1 MEILKLKISD
11 LKQHPKNP
19 RKHPKELLERLK
31 RSIEEYGFTN
41 PVLVSKDNKILAGH
55 ARCKAAKEL
64 GISEVPVIRLDFE
77 GAKADAYVIIDN
89 KLNEL
94 SEWDIPLLESLIKDI
109 EKSDFDV
116 TLTGFDLTEIDELF
130 SKSDDKEGKDDGY
143 DVTKALEEASFVNR
157 GDVWLLGKHRL
168 LCGDATNPEDVKAL
182 MDGKKAN
189 LILTDPPYNV
199 GFESAN
205 GLKIKNDKQDSE
217 KFYNF
222 LLSSFKNMASS
233 LADGGSAYIFHA
245 DTEGLNFRKA
255 FIDAGFHLSGVC
267 IWEKNSFVMGRS
279 PYQWGHE
286 PILYGWLKTGKH
298 KWYAG
303 RAESTIWRYDKPK
316 KNADHPTMK
325 PIPLLCYPIKNSS
338 SVNSIVLDTF
348 GGSGSTLIA
357 CQQMDRICYTMEL
370 DPKYASVI
378 IRRYIELCGSD
389 DVFLLRGDKKIPYS
403 EIVKND
409 ES

>member
-19 RKHPKELLERLK
+19 RKHPKKLLERLK

-143 DVTKALEEASFVNR
+143 DVTKALEEASFVNQD
-157 GDVWLLGKHRL
+157 DVWILGKHRL

-199 GFESAN
+199 DFESAN

-267 IWEKNSFVMGRS
+267 IWEKNSFVIGRS

-338 SVNSIVLDTF
+338 AVNSIVLDTF

-357 CQQMDRICYTMEL
+357 CQQMDRICFALEL

-378 IRRYIELCGSD
+378 IRRYIELCGSE
-389 DVFLLRGDKKIPYS
+389 DVFLLKDNKKIPYS
-403 EIVKND
+403 EVVKND
-409 ES
+409 

>member
-189 LILTDPPYNV
+189 LILTDPP
-199 GFESAN
+199 
-205 GLKIKNDKQDSE
+205 L
-217 KFYNF
+217 
-222 LLSSFKNMASS
+222 
-233 LADGGSAYIFHA
+233 
-245 DTEGLNFRKA
+245 
-255 FIDAGFHLSGVC
+255 
-267 IWEKNSFVMGRS
+267 
-279 PYQWGHE
+279 
-286 PILYGWLKTGKH
+286 
-298 KWYAG
+298 
-303 RAESTIWRYDKPK
+303 
-316 KNADHPTMK
+316 
-325 PIPLLCYPIKNSS
+325 
-338 SVNSIVLDTF
+338 
-348 GGSGSTLIA
+348 
-357 CQQMDRICYTMEL
+357 
-370 DPKYASVI
+370 
-378 IRRYIELCGSD
+378 
-389 DVFLLRGDKKIPYS
+389 
-403 EIVKND
+403 
-409 ES
+409 

>member
-143 DVTKALEEASFVNR
+143 DVTKALEEASFVNQD
-157 GDVWLLGKHRL
+157 DVWILGKHRL

-255 FIDAGFHLSGVC
+255 FINAGFHLSGVC

-378 IRRYIELCGSD
+378 IRRYIELCGSE
-389 DVFLLRGDKKIPYS
+389 DVFLLKDNKKIPYS
-403 EIVKND
+403 EVVKND
-409 ES
+409 

>member
-143 DVTKALEEASFVNR
+143 DVTKALEEASFVNQD
-157 GDVWLLGKHRL
+157 DVWILGKHRL
-168 LCGDATNPEDVKAL
+168 LCGDATNSEDVKAL

-199 GFESAN
+199 DFESAN

-233 LADGGSAYIFHA
+233 LADGGSAHIFHA

-325 PIPLLCYPIKNSS
+325 PIPLLFYPIKNSS
-338 SVNSIVLDTF
+338 AVNSIVLDTF

-357 CQQMDRICYTMEL
+357 CQQMDRICFALEL

-378 IRRYIELCGSD
+378 IRRYIELCGSE
-389 DVFLLRGDKKIPYS
+389 DVFLLKDNKKIPYS
-403 EIVKND
+403 EVVKND
-409 ES
+409 

>member
-130 SKSDDKEGKDDGY
+130 SKADDKDGKDDGY
-143 DVTKALEEASFVNR
+143 DVTKALEEASFVNL
-157 GDVWLLGKHRL
+157 GDVWILGKHRL
-168 LCGDATNPEDVKAL
+168 LCGDAINPEDVKAL

-255 FIDAGFHLSGVC
+255 FINAGFHLSGVC

-378 IRRYIELCGSD
+378 IRRYIELCGSE
-389 DVFLLRGDKKIPYS
+389 DVFLLKDNKKIPYS
-403 EIVKND
+403 EVVKND
-409 ES
+409 

>member
-168 LCGDATNPEDVKAL
+168 LCGDATNSEDVKAL

-199 GFESAN
+199 DFESAN

-357 CQQMDRICYTMEL
+357 CQQMDRICYAMEL

>member
-64 GISEVPVIRLDFE
+64 GISEVPVIRLDFD

-130 SKSDDKEGKDDGY
+130 SKADDKDGKDDGY

-279 PYQWGHE
+279 PHQWGHE

-357 CQQMDRICYTMEL
+357 CQQMDRICFALEL

-378 IRRYIELCGSD
+378 IRRYIELCGSE
-389 DVFLLRGDKKIPYS
+389 DVFLLKDNKKIPYS
-403 EIVKND
+403 EVVKND
-409 ES
+409 

>member
-143 DVTKALEEASFVNR
+143 DVTKALEEASFVNQD
-157 GDVWLLGKHRL
+157 DVWILGKHRL

-255 FIDAGFHLSGVC
+255 FIDADFHLSGVC

>member
-143 DVTKALEEASFVNR
+143 DVTKALEEASFVNL
-157 GDVWLLGKHRL
+157 GDVWILGKHRL

-378 IRRYIELCGSD
+378 IRRYIELCGSE
-389 DVFLLRGDKKIPYS
+389 DVFLLKDNKKIPYS
-403 EIVKND
+403 EVVKND
-409 ES
+409 